1 MALNYGWEKFFSAV
15 YGSIGSD
22 STPQDRLANSYIFDI
37 IHVRRDDVPSDD
49 IWERIQKLSRAVT
62 NGPAR
67 QAGGSVKATTSEMS
81 NEEAAKWLQEI
92 VSIFNEIAEAYGS
105 ASSSTPVNGVRRGVR
120 RAVEEYS
127 EVIRKLS
134 NE

>member
-15 YGSIGSD
+15 YGSIGSELP
-22 STPQDRLANSYIFDI
+22 SQDRLANSYVFDI
-37 IHVRRDDVPSDD
+37 IHVRREDVPSKE
-49 IWERIQKLSRAVT
+49 IWERIQNLTRAVT
-62 NGPAR
+62 SKPAK
-67 QAGGSVKATTSEMS
+67 GSEGSVKATTSAMS
-81 NEEAAKWLQEI
+81 SDEAAKWLQEI

-105 ASSSTPVNGVRRGVR
+105 ASNNSPANGVRHGVR

>member
-15 YGSIGSD
+15 YGSIGSEL
-22 STPQDRLANSYIFDI
+22 TPQDRLANSYVFDI
-37 IHVRRDDVPSDD
+37 IHVRRDDVPSQE
-49 IWERIQKLSRAVT
+49 IWERIQKLTRAIT
-62 NGPAR
+62 SKPAK
-67 QAGGSVKATTSEMS
+67 QAEGSVKATTSEMS
-81 NEEAAKWLQEI
+81 CEEAAKWLQEI
-92 VSIFNEIAEAYGS
+92 VSIFNEIAEAYGA

>member
-15 YGSIGSD
+15 YGSIGSGL
-22 STPQDRLANSYIFDI
+22 SPQDRLANSYVFDI
-37 IHVRRDDVPSDD
+37 IHVRREDVPSEE
-49 IWERIQKLSRAVT
+49 IWERIQKLTRAVT
-62 NGPAR
+62 SMPATG
-67 QAGGSVKATTSEMS
+67 AEGSVKATTSEMS
-81 NEEAAKWLQEI
+81 SDEAAKWLQEI

-105 ASSSTPVNGVRRGVR
+105 ASSNSTANGVRRGVR

>member
-15 YGSIGSD
+15 YSSIGSEL
-22 STPQDRLANSYIFDI
+22 TPQERLANSYVFDI
-37 IHVRRDDVPSDD
+37 IHVRREDVPSEE
-49 IWERIQKLSRAVT
+49 IWERIQKLTRAVT
-62 NGPAR
+62 NKPAK
-67 QAGGSVKATTSEMS
+67 QSEGSVKATTSEMS
-81 NEEAAKWLQEI
+81 SEEAAKWLQEI
-92 VSIFNEIAEAYGS
+92 VSIFNEIAEAYG
-105 ASSSTPVNGVRRGVR
+105 AAYSSTPVKGIRSGVR

>member
-15 YGSIGSD
+15 YGSIGSEL
-22 STPQDRLANSYIFDI
+22 TPQDRLANSYVFDI
-37 IHVRRDDVPSDD
+37 IHVRRDDVPSEE
-49 IWERIQKLSRAVT
+49 IWERIQKLTCAVT
-62 NGPAR
+62 RMPAKGAER
-67 QAGGSVKATTSEMS
+67 SVNATTSEMS
-81 NEEAAKWLQEI
+81 SEEAAKWLQEI

-120 RAVEEYS
+120 RAVEEYG

>member
-15 YGSIGSD
+15 YGSIGSEL
-22 STPQDRLANSYIFDI
+22 TPQDRLANSYVFDI
-37 IHVRRDDVPSDD
+37 IHVRRDDVPSEE
-49 IWERIQKLSRAVT
+49 IWERIQKLT
-62 NGPAR
+62 
-67 QAGGSVKATTSEMS
+67 QAITSKPGKGGEGSVKATTSEMS
-81 NEEAAKWLQEI
+81 SEEAAKWLREI